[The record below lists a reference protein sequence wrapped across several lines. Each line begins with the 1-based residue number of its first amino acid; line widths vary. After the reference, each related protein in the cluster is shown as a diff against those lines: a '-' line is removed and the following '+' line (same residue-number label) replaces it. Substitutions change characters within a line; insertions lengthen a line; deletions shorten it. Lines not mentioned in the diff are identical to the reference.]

1 MLLMGKKKM
10 LYTVNAK
17 TFVSPTSSIH
27 TVGELNLTELI
38 IALEIATPKWQ
49 KEVLDLILFL
59 LQR

>member
-1 MLLMGKKKM
+1 M

-17 TFVSPTSSIH
+17 SFVSRTSSIH
-27 TVGELNLTELI
+27 SVGELNLTELI

-49 KEVLDLILFL
+49 KEVLDLTLFL